1 MPADPIDEWTIVVE
15 LMHLYR
21 DVMRITE
28 QSTGMSKSRLEIMH
42 DLMHVDEMSQADLA
56 RHLGVEGAVVT
67 RIVKQLEAEGLVTR
81 RADPRDN
88 RYTLVALSAHARA
101 LNITDDAE
109 NFKNAF
115 TTDLFDGLST
125 ADRVELLRLLG
136 HLQKNAHAIREA
148 TRS

>member
-1 MPADPIDEWTIVVE
+1 MPAHLIDEWHIVVE

-28 QSTGMSKSRLEIMH
+28 RSTGMSKSRLEIMD
-42 DLMHVDEMSQADLA
+42 DLMHVDEMSQAELA
-56 RHLGVEGAVVT
+56 RRLGVEGAVIT

-88 RYTLVALSAHARA
+88 RYTLVTLTPEARA

-109 NFKNAF
+109 NFKSAF
-115 TTDLFDGLST
+115 TADLLDGLT
-125 ADRVELLRLLG
+125 EGDRAELLRLLE

-148 TRS
+148 TR